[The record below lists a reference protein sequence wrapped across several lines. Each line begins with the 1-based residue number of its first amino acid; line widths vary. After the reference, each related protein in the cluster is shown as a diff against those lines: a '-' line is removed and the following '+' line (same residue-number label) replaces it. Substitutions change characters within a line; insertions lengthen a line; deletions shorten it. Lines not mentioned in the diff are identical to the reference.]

1 MCPGGYVVNS
11 SSEEKCLAIN
21 GMSNYKRESKN
32 ANSAIVVTV
41 SPKDFE
47 DKLFGGLEFQKELE
61 KRAYIVGNGKIPIQ
75 LLGDFMENQKSTEIK
90 SIEPIFRGQY
100 EFANLQEILPDFIIE
115 SLKEAFVNFDKKI
128 KGFADGDTILAA
140 IETRTSSPVRIV
152 RDDKYSQ
159 SEIKGIYP
167 AGEGAGYAGGIMS
180 AAMDGLKIAENIAK
194 MWKNK

>member
-1 MCPGGYVVNS
+1 LCRTNRWGVFLSIGTRS
-11 SSEEKCLAIN
+11 FSFL
-21 GMSNYKRESKN
+21 KN
-32 ANSAIVVTV
+32 
-41 SPKDFE
+41 
-47 DKLFGGLEFQKELE
+47 
-61 KRAYIVGNGKIPIQ
+61 IPIQ

-90 SIEPIFRGQY
+90 SIEPIFKGQY

-128 KGFADGDTILAA
+128 KCFADGDTILAA

-180 AAMDGLKIAENIAK
+180 AAMDGLKTAENIAK
-194 MWKNK
+194 IWKNK